1 LGFRK
6 RVPESKTF
14 YRNLRLG
21 TYTNREGQ
29 QRATT
34 IWETTCGDCG
44 EWFEQ
49 FQVNRAEDTVPT
61 IPAGKC
67 CKRCPDCREP
77 REIAAARA
85 DLAAMTKARA
95 DERAKALA
103 EIRATKLAEI
113 RVAVRAAEDRD
124 SDLY

>member
-1 LGFRK
+1 MGFRK

-21 TYTNREGQ
+21 EYTNRDGATRQ
-29 QRATT
+29 TT

-49 FQVNRAEDTVPT
+49 FQVNRIEDTVPT

-77 REIAAARA
+77 SGRAA
-85 DLAAMTKARA
+85 D
-95 DERAKALA
+95 RAKTRAA
-103 EIRATKLAEI
+103 IRAADKPVDPAG
-113 RVAVRAAEDRD
+113 
-124 SDLY
+124 DLY